1 MPLPLDPSQCVVNLL
16 STLRCAKANMIWV
29 QCHHKMATNSKWN
42 KETNP
47 NAISQKLSTIQCVF
61 LFKLFLWKC
70 RIFTILVVLKGS
82 RLKRLRYGIHNHLR
96 YKMIFLH
103 VPLHVPWEMS
113 RIVDLQFK
121 VRPCWLGHVGTQKP
135 KKDKSFRKSPYN
147 LWSPNICSIFV
158 QHQVPHCHRSQDD
171 FIMSL
176 KIISDIF
183 VDSQSAMPLPLDP
196 SQCIVNLLSTLRCA
210 KANMIWVQCH
220 HKMAT
225 NSKWNK
231 ETNPN
236 GISQKLSTIQ
246 CVFLFKLFLWKCRI
260 FTILV
265 VLKGSR
271 LKRLRYGIHNYLRY
285 KMNFLHVPLHVPRE
299 MSRIVDLQFKVR
311 PCWLG
316 HVGTQKP
323 KKDKSFRKSPYNLLS
338 PNICSIFISSCHWKL
353 LATSF

>member
-1 MPLPLDPSQCVVNLL
+1 
-16 STLRCAKANMIWV
+16 
-29 QCHHKMATNSKWN
+29 MATNSKWN

-47 NAISQKLSTIQCVF
+47 NGISQKLSTIQCLF

-96 YKMIFLH
+96 YKMNFLH

-147 LWSPNICSIFV
+147 LLSPNICSIFF

-183 VDSQSAMPLPLDP
+183 CRFAISYPSSSWSLTMYCQFAFHPPLRKSQYDATVLCFGSSVTIKWQPIQSETKKLIPTKFHKNSVQFNACFYSSSFFENAEFSPFWSSWKGRGWNAYDMAFTTIFATKWISFMFPFMYRGKCLGLWTY
-196 SQCIVNLLSTLRCA
+196 NLRS
-210 KANMIWVQCH
+210 VH
-220 HKMAT
+220 
-225 NSKWNK
+225 
-231 ETNPN
+231 
-236 GISQKLSTIQ
+236 
-246 CVFLFKLFLWKCRI
+246 
-260 FTILV
+260 
-265 VLKGSR
+265 
-271 LKRLRYGIHNYLRY
+271 
-285 KMNFLHVPLHVPRE
+285 
-299 MSRIVDLQFKVR
+299 VDLD
-311 PCWLG
+311 
-316 HVGTQKP
+316 T
-323 KKDKSFRKSPYNLLS
+323 
-338 PNICSIFISSCHWKL
+338 
-353 LATSF
+353 